1 MEPLFDIRHVSKYYS
16 AKSGAFS
23 LDKRMVKAV
32 DDISFQIHKGET
44 IGIVG
49 ESGCGKTTLGKLI
62 LHLFEPTAGEII
74 FRGQDILKLER
85 RELRQFRKHAQIVY
99 QDPYTSLNPR
109 MPIGEIIGEPLKIQ
123 KLGNKD
129 EIKEKVLNMLDVV
142 GLVRDFYD
150 KYPFECQ

>member
-62 LHLFEPTAGEII
+62 LHLFGRNYISGTGHPETGTKRTEAVSKTRPDRLSGSVYVAES
-74 FRGQDILKLER
+74 QNANR
-85 RELRQFRKHAQIVY
+85 RDHRRTVEDSK
-99 QDPYTSLNPR
+99 T
-109 MPIGEIIGEPLKIQ
+109 GK
-123 KLGNKD
+123 
-129 EIKEKVLNMLDVV
+129 
-142 GLVRDFYD
+142 
-150 KYPFECQ
+150 